1 MARNNNKKKTAQ
13 KKTRNTAKNPVINE
27 AQLSRREDS
36 DREAAAR
43 RIYADEES
51 ILKAD
56 AADEG
61 MDGTR
66 KNMAVRESD
75 GTKPV
80 KTKVTSGPG
89 TEGKTKNPKS
99 GKSEAGR
106 AESTRGKGRK
116 SGRSEAGRAES
127 TRGKDRKS
135 GRSEA
140 GRAESTRG
148 KGRKS
153 GRSEAGRAESTRGK
167 DRKSGRS
174 EAGRAES
181 AGAKVREKGTE
192 IPEKRKDG
200 TPSENVGAESLK
212 KGRTGPESS
221 KEIRKSSEDAKA
233 GKRNSK
239 KSGKK
244 KKETK
249 KSVKTKT
256 PEKRTVQ
263 TTSKETSAEHAAE
276 TASEKTSSKRAA
288 ETKAGKTAA
297 KRAAETKAGKTAAKR
312 SGVQEK
318 SKTAGKRAA
327 ETGAK
332 KTSVKHTGASEAIR
346 SAGEP
351 AAAKKPFKFPSG
363 EALIREFRQAV
374 HFDKKVFAGTL
385 CAILIVSIILI
396 NITELEGIA
405 HLPLT
410 DISAGHDALANQMT
424 KDLTVQTQAITAI
437 EDAERAEAEAAERAA
452 MDEAAYEA
460 QLAEQK
466 AAYDRAHGDEKDLYN
481 TMEVRDPDE
490 LRMTLVKNNA
500 YAIGDSMIEG
510 MNDGQYVNTESLIFR
525 RGCGTYD
532 SHDLFERAVNLQ
544 ASVVWVQLGL
554 NDMDMY
560 HSDSGQFKDNYRK
573 LIQYLQESL
582 PDCRIFLCNINPIS
596 EDACRRHPQYEY
608 AGQYNQAI
616 MELCEELGVSYVDNT
631 TLVLGHPELWD
642 SDGIHPVQDVYLWML
657 SHMCYE
663 AGI

>member
-66 KNMAVRESD
+66 KNTAVRESD
-75 GTKPV
+75 GTKPA
-80 KTKVTSGPG
+80 KTKVASGSG

-99 GKSEAGR
+99 GK
-106 AESTRGKGRK
+106 
-116 SGRSEAGRAES
+116 
-127 TRGKDRKS
+127 
-135 GRSEA
+135 SEA

-200 TPSENVGAESLK
+200 TPSENAGAESLK

-297 KRAAETKAGKTAAKR
+297 KRAAETKADKTAAKR

-332 KTSVKHTGASEAIR
+332 KTSVKRTGASEAIR
-346 SAGEP
+346 PAGEP

>member
-1 MARNNNKKKTAQ
+1 MISRKEMARNNNKKKTAQ

-140 GRAESTRG
+140 GRAES
-148 KGRKS
+148 
-153 GRSEAGRAESTRGK
+153 
-167 DRKSGRS
+167 
-174 EAGRAES
+174 

-244 KKETK
+244 KKETN

-312 SGVQEK
+312 AAETKADKTAAKRSGVQEK

-332 KTSVKHTGASEAIR
+332 KTSVKRTGASEAIR
-346 SAGEP
+346 PAGEP

>member
-66 KNMAVRESD
+66 KNTAVRESD
-75 GTKPV
+75 GTKPA

-99 GKSEAGR
+99 GKSEAGH
-106 AESTRGKGRK
+106 
-116 SGRSEAGRAES
+116 
-127 TRGKDRKS
+127 
-135 GRSEA
+135 
-140 GRAESTRG
+140 AESTRG

-200 TPSENVGAESLK
+200 TPSENAGAESLK

-244 KKETK
+244 KKETN

-297 KRAAETKAGKTAAKR
+297 KRAAETKADKTAAKR

-332 KTSVKHTGASEAIR
+332 KTSVKRTGASEAIR
-346 SAGEP
+346 PAGEP

>member
-140 GRAESTRG
+140 GRAES
-148 KGRKS
+148 
-153 GRSEAGRAESTRGK
+153 
-167 DRKSGRS
+167 
-174 EAGRAES
+174 

-212 KGRTGPESS
+212 KGRTGSESS

-244 KKETK
+244 KKETN

-276 TASEKTSSKRAA
+276 TASEKTSSKRAAETKAGKTAAKRAAETKAGKTAAKRAA

>member
-1 MARNNNKKKTAQ
+1 MISRKEMARNNNKKKTAQ

-66 KNMAVRESD
+66 KNTAVRESD
-75 GTKPV
+75 GTKPA
-80 KTKVTSGPG
+80 KKKETSGSG
-89 TEGKTKNPKS
+89 TEGKTRNPKS
-99 GKSEAGR
+99 GK
-106 AESTRGKGRK
+106 
-116 SGRSEAGRAES
+116 
-127 TRGKDRKS
+127 
-135 GRSEA
+135 SEA

-200 TPSENVGAESLK
+200 IPSENAGAESLK

-263 TTSKETSAEHAAE
+263 TTSKETSAEHAAQ
-276 TASEKTSSKRAA
+276 TASEKTSAKRAA

-297 KRAAETKAGKTAAKR
+297 KHAAETKADKTAAKR

-332 KTSVKHTGASEAIR
+332 KTSVKRIGASEAIR
-346 SAGEP
+346 PAGEP
-351 AAAKKPFKFPSG
+351 AAAKKLFKFPSG

>member
-140 GRAESTRG
+140 GRAES
-148 KGRKS
+148 
-153 GRSEAGRAESTRGK
+153 
-167 DRKSGRS
+167 
-174 EAGRAES
+174 

-244 KKETK
+244 KKETN

-297 KRAAETKAGKTAAKR
+297 KR

-332 KTSVKHTGASEAIR
+332 KTSVKRTGASEAIR
-346 SAGEP
+346 PAGEP

>member
-66 KNMAVRESD
+66 KNTAVRESD
-75 GTKPV
+75 GTKPA
-80 KTKVTSGPG
+80 KKKETSGSG
-89 TEGKTKNPKS
+89 TEGKTRNPKS

-135 GRSEA
+135 S
-140 GRAESTRG
+140 
-148 KGRKS
+148 
-153 GRSEAGRAESTRGK
+153 
-167 DRKSGRS
+167 RS

-200 TPSENVGAESLK
+200 TPSENAGAESLK

-244 KKETK
+244 KKETN

-297 KRAAETKAGKTAAKR
+297 KRAAETKADKTAAKR

-332 KTSVKHTGASEAIR
+332 KTSVKRTGASEAIR
-346 SAGEP
+346 PAGEP

>member
-1 MARNNNKKKTAQ
+1 MISRKEMARNNNKKKTAQ

-66 KNMAVRESD
+66 KNTAVRESD
-75 GTKPV
+75 GTKPA
-80 KTKVTSGPG
+80 KTKETSGSG
-89 TEGKTKNPKS
+89 TEGKTKNSKS
-99 GKSEAGR
+99 GK
-106 AESTRGKGRK
+106 
-116 SGRSEAGRAES
+116 
-127 TRGKDRKS
+127 
-135 GRSEA
+135 SEA

-200 TPSENVGAESLK
+200 TPSENAGAESLK
-212 KGRTGPESS
+212 KGRTGSESS

-297 KRAAETKAGKTAAKR
+297 KR

-332 KTSVKHTGASEAIR
+332 KTSVKRTGASEAIR
-346 SAGEP
+346 PAGEP

>member
-1 MARNNNKKKTAQ
+1 MISRKEMARNNNKKKTAQ

-140 GRAESTRG
+140 GRAES
-148 KGRKS
+148 
-153 GRSEAGRAESTRGK
+153 
-167 DRKSGRS
+167 
-174 EAGRAES
+174 

-244 KKETK
+244 KKETN

-346 SAGEP
+346 PAGEP

>member
-66 KNMAVRESD
+66 KNTAVRESD
-75 GTKPV
+75 GTKPA
-80 KTKVTSGPG
+80 KTKETSGSG
-89 TEGKTKNPKS
+89 TEGKTKNSKS
-99 GKSEAGR
+99 GK
-106 AESTRGKGRK
+106 
-116 SGRSEAGRAES
+116 
-127 TRGKDRKS
+127 
-135 GRSEA
+135 SEA

-200 TPSENVGAESLK
+200 TPSENAGAESLK
-212 KGRTGPESS
+212 KGRTGSESS

-297 KRAAETKAGKTAAKR
+297 KR

-332 KTSVKHTGASEAIR
+332 KTSVKRTGASEAIR
-346 SAGEP
+346 PAGEP

>member
-1 MARNNNKKKTAQ
+1 MISRKEMARNNNKKKTAQ

-66 KNMAVRESD
+66 KNTAVRESD
-75 GTKPV
+75 GTKPA
-80 KTKVTSGPG
+80 KTKETSGSG
-89 TEGKTKNPKS
+89 TEGKTKNSKS
-99 GKSEAGR
+99 GK
-106 AESTRGKGRK
+106 
-116 SGRSEAGRAES
+116 
-127 TRGKDRKS
+127 
-135 GRSEA
+135 SEA

-200 TPSENVGAESLK
+200 IPSENAGAESLK
-212 KGRTGPESS
+212 KGRTGSESS

-297 KRAAETKAGKTAAKR
+297 KRAAET
-312 SGVQEK
+312 
-318 SKTAGKRAA
+318 
-327 ETGAK
+327 GAK
-332 KTSVKHTGASEAIR
+332 KTSVKRIGASEAIR
-346 SAGEP
+346 PAGEP
-351 AAAKKPFKFPSG
+351 AAAKKLFKFPSG

>member
-66 KNMAVRESD
+66 KNTAVRESD
-75 GTKPV
+75 GTKPA
-80 KTKVTSGPG
+80 KTKETSGSG
-89 TEGKTKNPKS
+89 TEGKTKNSKS
-99 GKSEAGR
+99 GK
-106 AESTRGKGRK
+106 
-116 SGRSEAGRAES
+116 
-127 TRGKDRKS
+127 
-135 GRSEA
+135 SEA

-200 TPSENVGAESLK
+200 IPSENAGAESLK
-212 KGRTGPESS
+212 KGRTGSESS

-297 KRAAETKAGKTAAKR
+297 KRAAET
-312 SGVQEK
+312 
-318 SKTAGKRAA
+318 
-327 ETGAK
+327 GAK
-332 KTSVKHTGASEAIR
+332 KTSVKRIGASEAIR
-346 SAGEP
+346 PAGEP
-351 AAAKKPFKFPSG
+351 AAAKKLFKFPSG

>member
-1 MARNNNKKKTAQ
+1 MISRKEMARNNNKKKTAQ

-56 AADEG
+56 VADEG

-66 KNMAVRESD
+66 KNTAVRESD
-75 GTKPV
+75 GTKPA
-80 KTKVTSGPG
+80 KKKETSGSG
-89 TEGKTKNPKS
+89 TEGKTRNPKS

-127 TRGKDRKS
+127 TRGK
-135 GRSEA
+135 G
-140 GRAESTRG
+140 
-148 KGRKS
+148 
-153 GRSEAGRAESTRGK
+153 
-167 DRKSGRS
+167 RKSGRS

-192 IPEKRKDG
+192 IPEKRRDG
-200 TPSENVGAESLK
+200 TPSENAEAESSK
-212 KGRTGPESS
+212 KGRTGSESS
-221 KEIRKSSEDAKA
+221 EEIRKSSEDVKA
-233 GKRNSK
+233 GKRNSR

-256 PEKRTVQ
+256 SEKRTVQ
-263 TTSKETSAEHAAE
+263 TALKETPAEHAAE
-276 TASEKTSSKRAA
+276 TASEKTSSKRATETASEKTSAKRAA
-288 ETKAGKTAA
+288 ETASDRASSA
-297 KRAAETKAGKTAAKR
+297 KRAAETKADKNAAKR
-312 SGVQEK
+312 SGAQEK
-318 SKTAGKRAA
+318 SKTTGKRAA
-327 ETGAK
+327 ETVAK
-332 KTSVKHTGASEAIR
+332 KTSAKRTGASGAVR
-346 SAGEP
+346 PAGEP
-351 AAAKKPFKFPSG
+351 AAAKKPFKLPSG

-374 HFDKKVFAGTL
+374 HFDKKVFAGIL

-396 NITELEGIA
+396 NITELEEIA

-532 SHDLFERAVNLQ
+532 SQDLFERAVNLQ

-573 LIQYLQESL
+573 LVQYLQDSL